1 MNMTFQTHKKSVH
14 IFKTISKFNRRSTK

>member
-14 IFKTISKFNRRSTK
+14 IFKTISKFNRRST